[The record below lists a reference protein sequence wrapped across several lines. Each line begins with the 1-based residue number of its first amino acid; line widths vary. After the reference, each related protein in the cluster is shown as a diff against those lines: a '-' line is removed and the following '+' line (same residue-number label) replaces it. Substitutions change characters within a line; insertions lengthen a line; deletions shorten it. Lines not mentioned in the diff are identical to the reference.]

1 MGIPNTDSHFF
12 LSSHTSRSFNTSYSE
27 NPLTKGN
34 TMETIQTLGAWMM
47 AISTSLIIFA
57 LVMVAL
63 DDRPKKDPNKR

>member
-1 MGIPNTDSHFF
+1 
-12 LSSHTSRSFNTSYSE
+12 
-27 NPLTKGN
+27 
-34 TMETIQTLGAWMM
+34 METIQTLGAWMM